1 MTELDIIEE
10 KLQDALTLR
19 EEALVKGSVSS
30 WEEFKYLTGVVAGLK
45 GALEAVQDLK
55 RQIEEN

>member
-10 KLQDALTLR
+10 KLQD
-19 EEALVKGSVSS
+19 VKGAVGS

-55 RQIEEN
+55 RQIEEA